1 MLAPCRPR
9 SGAADV
15 FHSLIATWF
24 DLTLRWGYGGVFVMM
39 AIESTVFPL
48 PSEVVI
54 PPAAYWAAQ
63 GHMSFWGV
71 VAAATLGSWA
81 GSALSYWV
89 ARVVGRPLILR
100 YGRYVF
106 VSEKKW
112 LLAERWINRYSA
124 AGIFFARLL
133 PVVRH
138 LVSLPAG
145 AARMRFGLFTTMTLA
160 GSFLWSTVLA
170 WFGLRVLGDEPQLL
184 KDPERM
190 VHVLKDKLAW
200 FVGAA
205 LVLLVLYVLVDVIG
219 RRLKRDTADA
229 AGTP

>member
-1 MLAPCRPR
+1 M
-9 SGAADV
+9 

-24 DLTLRWGYGGVFVMM
+24 HLTHEWGYAGIFVMM

-48 PSEVVI
+48 PSEVVV
-54 PPAAYWAAQ
+54 PPAAYWARQ
-63 GHMSFWGV
+63 GEFHFWGV

-81 GSALSYWV
+81 GAALSYAV
-89 ARVVGRPLILR
+89 ARTVGRPLILR

-106 VSEKKW
+106 VPERKW

-145 AARMRFGLFTTMTLA
+145 AARMPFPLFTTMTLV
-160 GSFLWSTVLA
+160 GSFVWCTVLA
-170 WFGLRVLGDEPQLL
+170 WFGWNVLDKDLL
-184 KDPERM
+184 ANPDTM
-190 VHVLKDKLAW
+190 MHVLRRKLLW
-200 FVGAA
+200 FVAA
-205 LVLLVLYVLVDVIG
+205 AVVMLVLYVVVDVIF
-219 RRLKRDTADA
+219 RRLKRE
-229 AGTP
+229 AGREAERP